1 MTNILGEST
10 AVNNLIKII
19 NQVSGSKINILIIGE
34 SGTGK
39 ELVAKMIHETG
50 PLKNEPFIPV
60 NCGAIPENLIESEL
74 FGHKK
79 GSFTG
84 ATSDKP
90 GLFEVASGGT
100 LFLDE
105 VGELP
110 LTMQVKLL
118 RALQERTIRK
128 VGGVD
133 TIKVDAR
140 IIAATNR
147 NLEEAVKK
155 GTFRED
161 LYYRLNVVL
170 IKTPP
175 LRDRENDIDILA
187 KAFLKKF
194 NDKQGKKLKGFHPE
208 VMRTYYKYQWP
219 GNIREFENIL
229 ERAVTLENSDVITA
243 STFPISLMKVYQ
255 ELGPESADVNAPKI
269 KNLPAMPPVH
279 FGEGH
284 IELTKLLKSIEGV
297 YSESALALT
306 GGDIARAAEWVG
318 DSVKDFQK
326 RMTSLGLKTGQKSS
340 DHLKSQDKKSKKT
353 NQHQSANKKSRK

>member
-1 MTNILGEST
+1 MATILGEST
-10 AVNNLIKII
+10 AVKSLLKII
-19 NQVSGSKINILIIGE
+19 SQVSNSKINILVIGE

-39 ELVAKMIHETG
+39 ELVAKMIHDSG
-50 PLKNEPFIPV
+50 PLKNEPFVPV

-84 ATSDKP
+84 AVADKP

-128 VGGVD
+128 VGGVES
-133 TIKVDAR
+133 IKVDAR

-175 LRDRENDIDILA
+175 LREREKDIDILTQ
-187 KAFLKKF
+187 AFLKKF
-194 NDKQGKKLKGFHPE
+194 NDKQNKKIKGFHPE
-208 VMRTYYKYQWP
+208 VMRTYYKYSWP
-219 GNIREFENIL
+219 GNIRELENIV
-229 ERAVTLENSDVITA
+229 ERAVTLENSDIITA
-243 STFPISLMKVYQ
+243 ATFPISLMKVYQ
-255 ELGPESADVNAPKI
+255 ELGPEIAGSSGPVI
-269 KNLPAMPPVH
+269 RNLPALPPAH
-279 FGEGH
+279 FGDGH
-284 IELTKLLKSIEGV
+284 IQLGKLLKDIESTYV
-297 YSESALALT
+297 ESALALT
-306 GGDIARAAEWVG
+306 GGSTARAAEWVG
-318 DSVKDFQK
+318 DSEKDFAK
-326 RMTSLGLKTGQKSS
+326 RLIALGLKPTQKTS
-340 DHLKSQDKKSKKT
+340 DQVKPQKQKSKKSD
-353 NQHQSANKKSRK
+353 QHQSANKKRRK